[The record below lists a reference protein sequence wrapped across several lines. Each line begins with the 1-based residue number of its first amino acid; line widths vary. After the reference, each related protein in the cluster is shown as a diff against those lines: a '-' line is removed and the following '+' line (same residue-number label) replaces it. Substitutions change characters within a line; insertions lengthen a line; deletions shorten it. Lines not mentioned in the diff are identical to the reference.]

1 MLERPA
7 AARGAEPARTGHNAA
22 DPAGAGDEAAAAT
35 TTRGHE
41 TGDDVLDLTET
52 DDAAV
57 APATVAV
64 ADDEPADE
72 PGVGVYGFPRGTRL
86 VRESALVCAVVA
98 VAVTIVY
105 KLWNIRPNV
114 PASYDGDGLFGD
126 YLTKTLRDYGWI
138 LHNPRVGAPFSG
150 NLYDYPPGGENIHYL
165 SMKVLGFVLP
175 SYAATQHAYFIL
187 SFFLVALAA
196 YFVARYLKLG
206 VGASLIVG
214 VLYSFAPYHQSH
226 GEAQITRSAYYIVPI
241 ITLVILWVIDYRS
254 RFFPEGETIRRSVSA
269 HRGRWLFALGVCIVL
284 GASDT
289 QNAIFAVCLLGS
301 VAVALAVANRDGRS
315 LVLGLVLVA
324 AIGGSLVINN
334 APSILYRREHGK
346 NEVAA
351 VRSINEGDAFS
362 LGLTRMLMPTYGNRI
377 PALSNLSH
385 KAATNTI
392 VHGDIGEALGTFGAA
407 GLIIAFVVALGR
419 VFSGVRRAPP
429 RRGERGRTGWWSRIE
444 PVIGRLGGLGLVAVL
459 FGTTGGISYLL
470 AISGLSQ
477 LRTWNRISVF
487 IAFLVVLVVALLLD
501 VWFRHL
507 RRGRARLAGLAIV
520 AGIVALVVFAGVF
533 DQTTPKLVYNYRGVA
548 QRYDVD
554 NYFFTTL
561 ESRLPHAAMV
571 FQYPIVP
578 FPEEPPVGKMTDY
591 TQFIGFLH
599 TKNLRWSYGAIKGRP
614 EGDWQLRL
622 EQLPVRTQLA
632 GLAAAGFQGVYINR
646 DGYSD
651 TGPAFEQSVAQLLG
665 APMLN
670 STDQRLVYYDLAPM
684 RALVARTLTPAQ
696 RSAFKNAVLHPVLP
710 SYGTGFYQEE
720 RAGGHTWYWSGQ
732 RSDLTLRN
740 LGSSPQRV
748 TIDATLS
755 GQGDL
760 VVRAGGHTEHHALTS
775 TTDTPW
781 HETLTLQPGDNVVHF
796 DMHGVQIPPQGS
808 DPRVLFFRVADLR
821 MVVPNLQS
829 ALCAIEPPGPTRPA
843 DCR

>member
-1 MLERPA
+1 MLDRPA
-7 AARGAEPARTGHNAA
+7 AARGAEPARTGHDAA
-22 DPAGAGDEAAAAT
+22 DPADAGDDAASAST
-35 TTRGHE
+35 TSGQE
-41 TGDDVLDLTET
+41 TGDDVLDLTAT
-52 DDAAV
+52 DDAVVTPAAV
-57 APATVAV
+57 PVAED
-64 ADDEPADE
+64 APADE
-72 PGVGVYGFPRGTRL
+72 PGVGAYGFPRGTHIL
-86 VRESALVCAVVA
+86 RESALVCAVVA

-105 KLWNIRPNV
+105 KLWNVRPNV
-114 PASYDGDGLFGD
+114 PAAYDGDGLFGD

-165 SMKVLGFVLP
+165 SMKVLGYVLP

-214 VLYSFAPYHQSH
+214 VLYSFAPYHQAH

-241 ITLVILWVIDYRS
+241 VTLVILWLIDYRS
-254 RFFPEGETIRRSVSA
+254 RFFPEEETIRTSVSA
-269 HRGRWLFALGVCIVL
+269 HRGRWLFALGVCLVL
-284 GASDT
+284 GGSDT
-289 QNAIFAVCLLGS
+289 QNAIFAVCLIGS
-301 VAVALAVANRDGRS
+301 VAVALALANRDGRS
-315 LVLGLVLVA
+315 LVLGVLMVV
-324 AIGGSLVINN
+324 AIGGSLVVNN

-346 NEVAA
+346 NAVAA

-362 LGLTRMLMPTYGNRI
+362 LGLTRMLMPTFGNRI

-392 VHGDIGEALGTFGAA
+392 VHGDVGEALGTFGAA
-407 GLIIAFVVALGR
+407 GLVIAFVVALGR
-419 VFSGVRRAPP
+419 VFGGARRAPP
-429 RRGERGRTGWWSRIE
+429 RRNARARPGWWSRIE
-444 PVIGRLGGLGLVAVL
+444 PLVGRLGGLGVVAVL
-459 FGTTGGISYLL
+459 FGMTGGISYLL
-470 AISGLSQ
+470 AIFGLSQ

-501 VWFRHL
+501 AWFRRL
-507 RRGRARLAGLAIV
+507 RRGRAGLAIV
-520 AGIVALVVFAGVF
+520 AAIVALVVVAGVF

-561 ESRLPHAAMV
+561 ESRLPRAAMV

-599 TKNLRWSYGAIKGRP
+599 TKHLRWSYGAIKGRP
-614 EGDWQLRL
+614 EADWQLRL

-632 GLAAAGFQGVYINR
+632 GLAAAGFQGVFIDR

-665 APMLN
+665 RPMLS

-684 RALVARTLTPAQ
+684 RALVAKTFTPAQ

-710 SYGTGFYQEE
+710 TYGTGFYQEE
-720 RAGGHTWYWSGQ
+720 RGAGHSWYWSAQ
-732 RSDLTLRN
+732 RSELTLRN
-740 LGSSPQRV
+740 LGSGPQRV

-755 GQGDL
+755 GHGDL
-760 VVRAGGHTEHHALTS
+760 VVSAGGHTEHHALNT

-781 HETLTLQPGDNVVHF
+781 HETLTLQPGDNVVRF

-808 DPRVLFFRVADLR
+808 DPRVLFFRVGDLR
-821 MVVPNLQS
+821 IVEPKLQT
-829 ALCAIEPPGPTRPA
+829 ALCAIEPPGATRPT
-843 DCR
+843 DCP